1 MKGTYTWVK
10 GAKKKDTYTWF
21 KGAKGQITNTSV
33 KGQRDKGSSMKCT
46 VLLLRSRGQIELTL
60 GSRGQDERY
69 LHLGQGDK
77 MKGTYTWVKG
87 AKMKVPSPEPQIAI
101 PKRINK

>member
-1 MKGTYTWVK
+1 M
-10 GAKKKDTYTWF
+10 
-21 KGAKGQITNTSV
+21 N
-33 KGQRDKGSSMKCT
+33 
-46 VLLLRSRGQIELTL
+46 
-60 GSRGQDERY
+60 

-101 PKRINK
+101 PKRINI